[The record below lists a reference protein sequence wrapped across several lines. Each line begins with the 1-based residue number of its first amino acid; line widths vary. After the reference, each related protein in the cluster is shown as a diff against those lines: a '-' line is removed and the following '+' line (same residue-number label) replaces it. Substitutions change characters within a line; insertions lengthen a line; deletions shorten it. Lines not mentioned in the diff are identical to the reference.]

1 MGQEVRLIPKFF
13 FLSKQL
19 LNYNVRGRNDN
30 NRSNGGYQK
39 SNRQSSEDGWLPSSK
54 SRSSTFFDASKLKS
68 NKSVSETIDNNTTRF
83 KNVFLFQSIDDNTI
97 LGSASL
103 FKWGQNSTTT
113 TPAAAPSLTNSFAAL
128 DSARG
133 LSSSIENP
141 PRNNRSGRDQYHSK
155 GSMERYQ
162 HSDRRNS
169 RSGSQH
175 RSRENSLARNFAQRN
190 IPPFSRSSQSMNALP
205 TPQQSSVAVGKSDE
219 TIHATVNPN
228 PVEPT
233 SNEVEKVQKLARE
246 LLENHHIGEV
256 SIANCHVD
264 LDKIK
269 VEHRWVIVRELFNV
283 AVEVQ
288 RLKTTDRIFA
298 GKSLNQWTKM
308 KLITRSDLLTGT
320 KSFLEPVEDI
330 SLDIPHIWL
339 YIAEIIGELQFRHF
353 RWCFLD

>member
-1 MGQEVRLIPKFF
+1 MTEHQIRTELI
-13 FLSKQL
+13 FL
-19 LNYNVRGRNDN
+19 
-30 NRSNGGYQK
+30 
-39 SNRQSSEDGWLPSSK
+39 
-54 SRSSTFFDASKLKS
+54 
-68 NKSVSETIDNNTTRF
+68 NKII
-83 KNVFLFQSIDDNTI
+83 FLFQSIDTSSV

-103 FKWGQNSTTT
+103 FKWGQNSASTT
-113 TPAAAPSLTNSFAAL
+113 AAPPVANSFAVL

-133 LSSSIENP
+133 FGNSTDNQ
-141 PRNNRSGRDQYHSK
+141 PRNHNRNGRDNYHSK

-175 RSRENSLARNFAQRN
+175 RSRENSLARNFTQRN
-190 IPPFSRSSQSMNALP
+190 IPPFNRSSQSMNALP
-205 TPQQSSVAVGKSDE
+205 TPQPSSSIPMGKTDE
-219 TIHATVNPN
+219 PTNATVNPN

-233 SNEVEKVQKLARE
+233 STEVEKVQKLARE

-256 SIANCHVD
+256 SVANCHVD
-264 LDKIK
+264 VDKIRI
-269 VEHRWVIVRELFNV
+269 EHRWVLVRELFNI

-298 GKSLNQWTKM
+298 GKSLNQWIKM
-308 KLITRSDLLTGT
+308 KLITRSDILTGT

-339 YIAEIIGELQFRHF
+339 YIAEIIGK
-353 RWCFLD
+353 